1 MLSLILLT
9 AVIYQPVLEPAWS
22 KSEHFPDE
30 LLKAPEL
37 PYHIPAEKMKKQL
50 QYYKAVPDPEVRR
63 KILTTLRYGA
73 NAERYPE
80 LLSLLKGENNTS
92 LQADILKLL
101 LLAAEQQTGKI
112 AADPVLKSLLASSSP
127 SVRAYACELL
137 ILSGEK
143 TDFLKA
149 VLEKET
155 SASTVEIIFDRLDK
169 QALTLPLITLRE
181 IIQNTKNPDLRI
193 RGLEALA
200 KWSPAAD
207 REELLRNVKDK
218 RSQLAVINGLGRN
231 PRMPDRLLKEYSKS
245 KDLQILLAL
254 ASIRPGSN
262 ARIDML
268 KKLLTVREPI
278 IRRQAVISL
287 RYAKSSAS
295 LVDAI
300 VPAMSAP
307 ERAIRTAA
315 GETLAILTPAVL
327 PDTVLRKVDDPT
339 AFLPLLEIIRA
350 KKNKKYAKFAAEILT
365 DPASADNEEVQVTAV
380 RTLSLLK
387 NPQTAPV
394 ILQFADSKFTSVR
407 CEVAKGL
414 RHFPGSAT
422 QQALR
427 KLLAD
432 NDQQTGV
439 KALDSV
445 RYLKYSALAPEVSTA
460 LRNFKHDSIYRA
472 AAIRTLCVFPE
483 KLTAQGVSNLRR
495 LIFTQCIVIGGGAPP
510 AYEQGEVR
518 ALAVYLLMLSGRKG
532 NAAAQKLYKEAVAK
546 FRDPFKAISENTL
559 DEFNDENVMRMLCQ
573 VFQIRDGKELEKIPA
588 VLPEPEYLIDTAR
601 ERE

>member
-1 MLSLILLT
+1 MLSFILLA

-22 KSEHFPDE
+22 KSEHFPEE
-30 LLKAPEL
+30 LLKLPEL

-63 KILTTLRYGA
+63 KILTTLRHGV

-80 LLSLLKGENNTS
+80 LLALLKSENNTS

-101 LLAAEQQTGKI
+101 LLAAEQQSGKI
-112 AADPVLKSLLASSSP
+112 TIDPVLKKLLASPSP
-127 SVRAYACELL
+127 SVRAYASELL
-137 ILSGEK
+137 ILAGEK

-149 VLEKET
+149 VLENES
-155 SASTVEIIFDRLDK
+155 SAAVVEIIFDRLDK
-169 QALTLPLITLRE
+169 QALTLPLTMLRQLISE
-181 IIQNTKNPDLRI
+181 TKNPDLRI

-207 REELLRNVKDK
+207 REELLRNGKDK
-218 RSQLAVINGLGRN
+218 RSQLAVIRGLGRN
-231 PRMPDRLLKEYSKS
+231 PRMPDGLLKEYSKS
-245 KDLQILLAL
+245 KDQQIRLAL

-262 ARIDML
+262 ARIAML
-268 KKLLTVREPI
+268 KNLLSAREAI
-278 IRRQAVISL
+278 IRCQAVTSL
-287 RYAKSSAS
+287 RYAESSAS
-295 LVDAI
+295 LIEAI
-300 VPAMSAP
+300 VPAMSAS
-307 ERAIRTAA
+307 ERAVRTAA
-315 GETLAILTPAVL
+315 GETLAVLTPATL
-327 PDTVLRKVDDPT
+327 PDSVLRKVEDPA

-350 KKNKKYAKFAAEILT
+350 KKNKNYAKVAAEILT
-365 DPASADNEEVQVTAV
+365 DPASADNEEVQVSAV
-380 RTLSLLK
+380 ITLSLLK

-394 ILQFADSKFTSVR
+394 MLQFAGSKFATVR

-414 RHFPGSAT
+414 RHFPGTAT

-432 NDQQTGV
+432 KDQQTGL

-445 RYLKYSALAPEVSTA
+445 RYLKYSALAPEVSNA
-460 LRNFKHDSIYRA
+460 IRNFKHDAFYRA
-472 AAIRTLCVFPE
+472 AAIRTLCAFPE

-510 AYEQGEVR
+510 TYEQGEVR

-532 NAAAQKLYKEAVAK
+532 NAPAQKLYEEAIRK
-546 FRDPFKAISENTL
+546 FHDPFKALSENNM
-559 DEFNDENVMRMLCQ
+559 DEFNDESALRMLRQ
-573 VFQIRDGKELEKIPA
+573 VFQVRDGKELEKVPCK
-588 VLPEPEYLIDTAR
+588 LPEPEYLIDAVQ
-601 ERE
+601 E